1 MCSSTFQKGSG
12 MQVRQCDKLYFV
24 DIVVSLIA
32 GSVAAFLSNAIL
44 MSIPIVFST
53 AVWDRI
59 LSGVV
64 GFLHGTV
71 GSMTMVL
78 LHVTLNRQKMLFS
91 SGRFRFVAYL
101 AISTASAAML
111 GVLIPSAKLV

>member
-1 MCSSTFQKGSG
+1 

-53 AVWDRI
+53 AVWDRNTFEYII